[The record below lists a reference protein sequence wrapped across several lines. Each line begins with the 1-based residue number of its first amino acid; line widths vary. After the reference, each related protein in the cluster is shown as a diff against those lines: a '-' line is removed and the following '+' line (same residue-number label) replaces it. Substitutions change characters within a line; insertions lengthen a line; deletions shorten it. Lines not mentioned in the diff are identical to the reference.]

1 MKFKDY
7 YQTLDLK
14 KDATQDD
21 IKRAY
26 RKLARKLHP
35 DVNKSH
41 DAEEKFKELGEAYEV
56 LQDPEKRAAYD
67 KFGSNWQ
74 AGQDFEPPPNW
85 DAGFEFSGGGF
96 TQTDASQFSDF
107 FESLFGKSSGTSH
120 ARGGFHPHEGFQ
132 ARGQD
137 VHAKIVINL
146 EDSYHGV
153 QKTITLNR
161 PVVDQN
167 GHVSTTPHSI
177 TLTIPKGIMEGQQVR
192 LEGQGSQGM
201 GQGKSGD
208 LFLEIAFTPHRLFTI
223 DKRDIHLLLPVTPWE
238 AALGAT
244 ITLPTLG
251 GSVDLKIPPGSQAG
265 KKLRLKGRGLS
276 SKINSGHQYITLTIV
291 TPEPTTDAQKKLY
304 EQMASL
310 MPMNPRSGLESG
322 SA

>member
-7 YQTLDLK
+7 YQTLELK
-14 KDATQDD
+14 KDATQDE

-96 TQTDASQFSDF
+96 TQSDASQFSDF
-107 FESLFGKSSGTSH
+107 FESLFGKSSASSH
-120 ARGGFHPHEGFQ
+120 SRGGGHPHGGFQ
-132 ARGQD
+132 TRGQD

-146 EDSYHGV
+146 EDSYRGS
-153 QKTITLNR
+153 QQTITLSR
-161 PVVDQN
+161 PVVDEH
-167 GHVSTTPHSI
+167 GHVRTTPHSI
-177 TLTIPKGIMEGQQVR
+177 SLSIPKGIMEGQQIR

-201 GQGKSGD
+201 GQGKNGD
-208 LFLEIAFTPHRLFTI
+208 LFLEIAFNPHRIFTI

-276 SKINSGHQYITLTIV
+276 SAAHAGHQYITLTIV
-291 TPEPTTDAQKKLY
+291 TPEATTDEQKKCY
-304 EQMASL
+304 EQMARL
-310 MPMNPRSGLESG
+310 MPMNPRRGLESG
-322 SA
+322 S

>member
-7 YQTLDLK
+7 YQALDLK
-14 KDATQDD
+14 KDASQDE

-35 DVNKSH
+35 DVNKNH

-96 TQTDASQFSDF
+96 TQADPSQFSDF
-107 FESLFGKSSGTSH
+107 FESLFGKSSGSSH
-120 ARGGFHPHEGFQ
+120 ARSGYHPHAAFH

-137 VHAKIVINL
+137 VHAKIVINP
-146 EDSYHGV
+146 EDSYVGA
-153 QKTITLNR
+153 QKTITLSR
-161 PVVDQN
+161 PIIDQN
-167 GHVSTTPHSI
+167 GHVGTSPHTI
-177 TLTIPKGIMEGQQVR
+177 TLSIPKGIIEGQQVR
-192 LEGQGSQGM
+192 LEGQGGPGA
-201 GQGKSGD
+201 GQAGNGD
-208 LFLEIAFTPHRLFTI
+208 LFLEIAFAPHRIFAI
-223 DKRDIHLLLPVTPWE
+223 DKRDILLSLPVTPWE

-244 ITLPTLG
+244 VSVPTLG
-251 GSVDLKIPPGSQAG
+251 GTVDLKIPPGSQTG

-276 SKINSGHQYITLTIV
+276 SASQSGHQYVTLAIV
-291 TPEPTTDAQKKLY
+291 TPEPVTDAQKKIY
-304 EQMASL
+304 EQMAQL
-310 MPMNPRSGLESG
+310 MPTNPRSSLGV
-322 SA
+322 

>member
-14 KDATQDD
+14 KDASQDD

-244 ITLPTLG
+244 ITVPTLG